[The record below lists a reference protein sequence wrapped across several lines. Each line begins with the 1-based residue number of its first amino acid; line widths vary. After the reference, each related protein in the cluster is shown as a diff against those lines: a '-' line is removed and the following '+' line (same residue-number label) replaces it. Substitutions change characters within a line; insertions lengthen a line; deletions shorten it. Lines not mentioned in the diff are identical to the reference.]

1 MSVTPIRV
9 FGDPVLRTP
18 AEPVVDF
25 DAELRRFPFMLF
37 LDRLARG
44 HRREAM
50 RMVRE
55 TDWGGGP
62 PPVVRVSP
70 HADAFG
76 RR

>member
-9 FGDPVLRTP
+9 FGDPLLRTP
-18 AEPVVDF
+18 AEPVIDF
-25 DAELRRFPFMLF
+25 DAEPRRLVRDLTDTML
-37 LDRLARG
+37 DA
-44 HRREAM
+44 
-50 RMVRE
+50 
-55 TDWGGGP
+55 GGP